1 MTPQPT
7 DPLSRPLV
15 TDVLDAGA
23 DGEPPVDCMPA
34 ELLANPLFLLGRL
47 GVAIKAR
54 AVEEFDRTG
63 FGPYH
68 YSVLALL
75 GEGARATQ
83 ASIADTLE
91 LDRGTLVGLLDHLEQ
106 RGLVERERDRSDRRR
121 FLVRITPAGSRQL
134 AAFRTIIAE
143 LEEEFLAPLSAADR
157 AALLD
162 QLARIAAHHDP
173 RFARTRV

>member
-1 MTPQPT
+1 MTAAP
-7 DPLSRPLV
+7 D
-15 TDVLDAGA
+15 DANPG
-23 DGEPPVDCMPA
+23 GEPPPDCLPA

-47 GVAIKAR
+47 GLAVKAR

-75 GEGARATQ
+75 EEGARETQ

-91 LDRGTLVGLLDHLEQ
+91 LDRGTLVGLLDDLE
-106 RGLVERERDRSDRRR
+106 RHGLVERERDRNDRRR
-121 FLVRITPAGSRQL
+121 YLVRMTPAGRRQL
-134 AAFRTIIAE
+134 VAFRAILE
-143 LEEEFLAPLSAADR
+143 RLEEEFLAPLDEADR

-162 QLARIAAHHDP
+162 QLSRIAGHHDP
-173 RFARTRV
+173 RFSPTRG

>member
-1 MTPQPT
+1 MSP
-7 DPLSRPLV
+7 
-15 TDVLDAGA
+15 
-23 DGEPPVDCMPA
+23 DGEPPIDCMPA

-54 AVEEFDRTG
+54 AIEEFDRTG

-75 GEGARATQ
+75 DEGARETQ

-91 LDRGTLVGLLDHLEQ
+91 LDRGTLVGLLDDLEEH
-106 RGLVERERDRSDRRR
+106 GLVERERDRADRRR
-121 FLVRITPAGSRQL
+121 YLVRLTSAGGRQL
-134 AAFRTIIAE
+134 KSFRAIIAR
-143 LEEEFLAPLSAADR
+143 LEEEFLAPLDAADR

-162 QLARIAAHHDP
+162 QLSRIAGHHDP
-173 RFARTRV
+173 RFSRGPG